1 MSRSSGLVKPE
12 RKTRRTHKNS
22 RDGCPN
28 CRAKRIKC
36 TEELPSCSN
45 CVRKNYRCGYL
56 DFPLDRLDHIRRK
69 NDQKHSMNLDQP
81 DNSTPLLDTGTGK
94 LRSENS
100 LAPSLES
107 TLRGR
112 SVSNGAQKSQTL
124 FSNRSENFRS
134 QVYSAIFSNL
144 NDNDISVIR
153 DMQRAELKPWQ
164 DLLSMYENSMATD
177 LPDISSINTH
187 WPTNL
192 DFNTPAYYE
201 PRLSIKKEYSD
212 FDFPDTNNTEH
223 STSRIDPNSSDE
235 LSPQMN
241 DRIKRELSPEPG
253 DEFKSG
259 HKRRSPQEF
268 RRHGSPLPNAINR
281 ATRFPKNNVPSHLKN
296 PFLENALRSLK
307 DGTVDVRRVTNDK
320 FNSVIQPVWKEELFQ
335 KFWLAIFHQAS
346 MLNLYFVYFIDKA
359 VNISKRTA
367 QIIVNGEFENF
378 SNHPSAS
385 LYSNASSPLSNQS
398 FSPTSLGSRYSE
410 FFYNPEDLKRLNRL
424 LYVTYGRLLRA
435 LRESTA
441 NYHEEYPIKMS
452 MFSAWACFWNTSSD
466 ISTLCMMF
474 TGALT
479 LANRLL
485 TEAQTISDVSVA
497 VRQEIM
503 ILNNHSTQS
512 IIPDFLLDA
521 IRELSDTFSV
531 YKRIVSDLLYNHDN
545 GLVKYDYITASVLQN
560 PIFKHN
566 IKEMSAFLKKL
577 QSEFIPQ
584 MRALDSH
591 YKNLYGV
598 GNMSLDFKFV
608 SPTLIYN
615 MTYDWFRV
623 FRGDKFSMVSNTS
636 IIHRILS
643 LFFHALGRCLAQCL
657 PIRCTM
663 LLDPCYV
670 IAPKVGFHLP
680 QPNYENMREFESLS
694 PIDMGL
700 IRMIK
705 FFEYRQA
712 LFGYHTG
719 HSLVSDYVHHEAN
732 PAPPEFEYKDIVR
745 LGLDKLRVPEVHPEK
760 LLSGQFNAQNFPIFE
775 EISQDPR
782 CYNALQRELERQAVA
797 MRAEPLTFD
806 YSKGLSNHDFQ
817 PEQLLQ
823 VYLAKLQAEKMT
835 MISPGLEELRVF
847 AQLFSKSGN
856 ELINAINKNKA

>member
-1 MSRSSGLVKPE
+1 
-12 RKTRRTHKNS
+12 
-22 RDGCPN
+22 
-28 CRAKRIKC
+28 
-36 TEELPSCSN
+36 
-45 CVRKNYRCGYL
+45 
-56 DFPLDRLDHIRRK
+56 
-69 NDQKHSMNLDQP
+69 MNLEQP
-81 DNSTPLLDTGTGK
+81 DDPTGTGK
-94 LRSENS
+94 TPSEKS
-100 LAPSLES
+100 LVPSLES
-107 TLRGR
+107 TLRVR
-112 SVSNGAQKSQTL
+112 TSSNGVQKSQTL

-134 QVYSAIFSNL
+134 QVYTAIFSDL
-144 NDNDISVIR
+144 NNNDISVIR
-153 DMQRAELKPWQ
+153 DMQHGELKPWQ
-164 DLLSMYENSMATD
+164 DLLSMFENSLATD
-177 LPDISSINTH
+177 LPDLSSINTH

-192 DFNTPAYYE
+192 DLNTPAYYE
-201 PRLSIKKEYSD
+201 SRMNIKKEYSD
-212 FDFPDTNNTEH
+212 VDYPDTNHTER
-223 STSRIDPNSSDE
+223 STSGIGPNSSDE

-241 DRIKRELSPEPG
+241 DKIKRELSPQLGG
-253 DEFKSG
+253 DSGSG
-259 HKRRSPQEF
+259 HKRRSPAQF
-268 RRHGSPLPNAINR
+268 SRQGSPLPNAINR
-281 ATRFPKNNVPSHLKN
+281 ATRFPKIIVPSHLKN
-296 PFLENALRSLK
+296 PFLENALKSMK
-307 DGTVDVRRVTNDK
+307 VGPVDVRMVTNDK

-335 KFWLAIFHQAS
+335 KFWLVIFHQAS

-367 QIIVNGEFENF
+367 QIIVNGEFESL

-385 LYSNASSPLSNQS
+385 LLSNTSSPSSNQS

-435 LRESTA
+435 LRESTS

-485 TEAQTISDVSVA
+485 IEAQSISDVSVA

-512 IIPDFLLDA
+512 IIPDFLFDA
-521 IRELSDTFSV
+521 IRELSDAFGV

-545 GLVKYDYITASVLQN
+545 GLVKYDFITLTVLQN
-560 PIFKHN
+560 PIFRHN
-566 IKEMSAFLKKL
+566 IQEMTAFLKKL
-577 QSEFIPQ
+577 QNEFIPQ
-584 MRALDSH
+584 MRAVDTH
-591 YKNLYGV
+591 FKTLYGV
-598 GNMSLDFKFV
+598 SALQLDFKFV

-623 FRGDKFSMVSNTS
+623 FRGDKFTVVSNTS

-643 LFFHALGRCLAQCL
+643 LFYHALGRCLAQCT
-657 PIRCTM
+657 PIRCMM

-680 QPNYENMREFESLS
+680 QPKYENMREFESLC

-700 IRMIK
+700 LRMIK

-712 LFGYHTG
+712 LFGYHMG
-719 HSLVSDYVHHEAN
+719 HSLVSDYVHHEAH

-745 LGLDKLRVPEVHPEK
+745 LGLDKLQVPEVQPET

-782 CYNALQRELERQAVA
+782 CYNALLRELERQAEA
-797 MRAEPLTFD
+797 MRTEPLTFD

-817 PEQLLQ
+817 PEELLQ
-823 VYLAKLQAEKMT
+823 VYLAKLQTEKMT
-835 MISPGLEELRVF
+835 TISPGLEELRVF

-856 ELINAINKNKA
+856 ELINAINKNKAAS

>member
-1 MSRSSGLVKPE
+1 
-12 RKTRRTHKNS
+12 
-22 RDGCPN
+22 
-28 CRAKRIKC
+28 
-36 TEELPSCSN
+36 
-45 CVRKNYRCGYL
+45 
-56 DFPLDRLDHIRRK
+56 
-69 NDQKHSMNLDQP
+69 MNLEQP
-81 DNSTPLLDTGTGK
+81 DDPSGTSK
-94 LRSENS
+94 IPSEKS
-100 LAPSLES
+100 LVPSLES
-107 TLRGR
+107 TLRVR
-112 SVSNGAQKSQTL
+112 TLSNGVQKSQTL

-134 QVYSAIFSNL
+134 QVYTAIFSDL
-144 NDNDISVIR
+144 NNNDISVIR
-153 DMQRAELKPWQ
+153 DMQHGELKPLQ
-164 DLLSMYENSMATD
+164 DLLSMFENSLATD
-177 LPDISSINTH
+177 LPDLSSINTH

-192 DFNTPAYYE
+192 DLNTPAYYE
-201 PRLSIKKEYSD
+201 SRMNIKKEYSD
-212 FDFPDTNNTEH
+212 VDYPDTNHTER
-223 STSRIDPNSSDE
+223 STSRIGPNSSDE

-241 DRIKRELSPEPG
+241 DKIKRELSPQPG
-253 DEFKSG
+253 GDCGSG
-259 HKRRSPQEF
+259 HKRRSPAHFSRQ
-268 RRHGSPLPNAINR
+268 GSPLPNAINR
-281 ATRFPKNNVPSHLKN
+281 ATRFPRIIVPSHLKN
-296 PFLENALRSLK
+296 PFLENALKSMK
-307 DGTVDVRRVTNDK
+307 VGPVDVRMVTNDK

-335 KFWLAIFHQAS
+335 KFWLVIFHQAS

-367 QIIVNGEFENF
+367 QIIVNGEFESL

-385 LYSNASSPLSNQS
+385 LLSNGSSPSSNQS

-435 LRESTA
+435 LRESTS

-485 TEAQTISDVSVA
+485 IEAQSISDVSVA

-512 IIPDFLLDA
+512 IIPDFLFDA
-521 IRELSDTFSV
+521 IRELSDAFGV
-531 YKRIVSDLLYNHDN
+531 YKRIMSDLLYNHDN
-545 GLVKYDYITASVLQN
+545 GLFKYDFITLTVLQN
-560 PIFKHN
+560 PIFRHN
-566 IKEMSAFLKKL
+566 IQELSAFLKKL
-577 QSEFIPQ
+577 QNEFIPQ
-584 MRALDSH
+584 MRAVDTH
-591 YKNLYGV
+591 FKTLYGV
-598 GNMSLDFKFV
+598 SALQLDFKFV

-623 FRGDKFSMVSNTS
+623 FRGDKFTVVSNTS

-643 LFFHALGRCLAQCL
+643 LFYHALGRCLAQCT
-657 PIRCTM
+657 PIRCMM

-680 QPNYENMREFESLS
+680 QPKYENMREFESLC

-700 IRMIK
+700 LRMIK

-712 LFGYHTG
+712 LFGYHMG
-719 HSLVSDYVHHEAN
+719 HSLVSDYVHHEAH

-745 LGLDKLRVPEVHPEK
+745 LGLDKLQVPEVQPEN

-782 CYNALQRELERQAVA
+782 CYNALLRELERQAVA
-797 MRAEPLTFD
+797 MRTEPLTFD

-817 PEQLLQ
+817 PEELLQ
-823 VYLAKLQAEKMT
+823 VYLAKLQTEKMT
-835 MISPGLEELRVF
+835 TISPGLEELRVF

-856 ELINAINKNKA
+856 ELINAINKNKAAS